1 MGGIV
6 TNTGK
11 QVSTALSTLSSRR
24 KRANQ
29 YDDVA
34 TSARQQAAQNQERLQ
49 EEETYLLKS
58 AAERSR
64 EIYQKYRQ
72 QLAAQQTVLAQAG
85 LRSNSVTAQ
94 QLLKNA
100 RLAALAKEDALQQE
114 QTAALNQ
121 KRQEAAQREIEL
133 KRAEQEAKKAARKA
147 RSPWR
152 VVTDWFGWG
161 SK

>member
-11 QVSTALSTLSSRR
+11 QVSTALSALSNRR
-24 KRANQ
+24 KRANY
-29 YDDVA
+29 YDDLA
-34 TSARQQAAQNQERLQ
+34 SSASEQAQQNQAHLH

-72 QLAAQQTVLAQAG
+72 QVAAEQTALAQAG

-94 QLLKNA
+94 QLMKNA
-100 RLAALAKEDALQQE
+100 RLAALSKSAEVQQE
-114 QTAALNQ
+114 QETILNQ
-121 KRQEAAQREIEL
+121 KRQEAARREEEL
-133 KRAEQEAKKAARKA
+133 KRAEENNRKTARKM
-147 RSPWR
+147 RSPWHFMA
-152 VVTDWFGWG
+152 DLFGWG
-161 SK
+161 NK